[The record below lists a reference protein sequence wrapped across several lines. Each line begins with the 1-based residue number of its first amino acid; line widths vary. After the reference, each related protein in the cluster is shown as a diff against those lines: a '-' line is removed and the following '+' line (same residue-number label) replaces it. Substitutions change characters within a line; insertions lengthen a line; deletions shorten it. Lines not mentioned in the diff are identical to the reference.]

1 LGSEAPSA
9 TSARQQAPAG
19 RCLNLYAGPGAGKTT
34 AMASVF
40 AELKHMRI
48 NAEMAVEYSKE
59 LVWHQMD
66 FDQEKIFRV
75 QARRMSVARHT
86 DLVVSDGPFLQ
97 QLVYV
102 EEEELQRRIIAEYAQ
117 YENID
122 VLLTRSD
129 GMLYDPN
136 GRYSDEATARVLDEE
151 IEAMLKRLAVS
162 FIRLQYSG
170 RETTQHLLAILVD
183 RGWIGSQVQLP
194 LLKL

>member
-1 LGSEAPSA
+1 MSSEAPPA
-9 TSARQQAPAG
+9 TAATQQAAAG
-19 RCLNLYAGPGAGKTT
+19 RCLNLYAGPGVGKTT

-75 QARRMSVARHT
+75 QARRMSIARHT
-86 DLVVSDGPFLQ
+86 DLVVSDGRLLQ

-102 EEEELQRRIIAEYAQ
+102 EEEELQRRIIAEYAR
-117 YENID
+117 YDNID
-122 VLLTRSD
+122 VLLKRSD
-129 GMLYDPN
+129 SMPYDPK

-151 IEAMLKRLAVS
+151 IEAMLKRLGVS
-162 FIRLQYSG
+162 FVRLQYSG
-170 RETTQHLLAILVD
+170 RETAQHLLAILVD
-183 RGWIGSQVQLP
+183 RGWIGSDVQRP
-194 LLKL
+194 TSKI